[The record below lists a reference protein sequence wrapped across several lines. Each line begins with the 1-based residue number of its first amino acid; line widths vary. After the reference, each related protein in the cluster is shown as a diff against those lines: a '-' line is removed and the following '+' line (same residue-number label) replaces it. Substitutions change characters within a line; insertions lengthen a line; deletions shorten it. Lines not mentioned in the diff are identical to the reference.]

1 MGGDDA
7 PAAPVAGAL
16 EAIRT
21 LTVDL
26 TLVGATS
33 AVESEL
39 ARHNTGPRPRIVEAP
54 EVIGMSESPVHAVR
68 AKKQSSMVVGMELI
82 ARGEADAFVSAGN
95 TGAAMAAAVF
105 GLKRIAG
112 IDRPAL
118 AVPFPTRDGACLL
131 LDIGA
136 NADARAQ
143 DLVQFALMGTVYA
156 ERVLG
161 IPHPRVGLLNIGEE
175 ESKG

>member
-21 LTVDL
+21 LSVDL

-39 ARHNTGPRPRIVEAP
+39 ARHTTGPRPRIVEAP

-68 AKKQSSMVVGMELI
+68 AKKQSSMVVGIELV
-82 ARGEADAFVSAGN
+82 ARGEADAFVTAGN
-95 TGAAMAAAVF
+95 TGAAMAASPTIVIRLPAASTRF
-105 GLKRIAG
+105 RRMFP
-112 IDRPAL
+112 RPIT
-118 AVPFPTRDGACLL
+118 FFR
-131 LDIGA
+131 
-136 NADARAQ
+136 
-143 DLVQFALMGTVYA
+143 
-156 ERVLG
+156 
-161 IPHPRVGLLNIGEE
+161 
-175 ESKG
+175 